1 MYTDMSARFFK
12 TSMPGIFTHD
22 SGWNQDDYFSAQDL
36 SASGTTDAQSLPITG
51 DTSRGKKLVFCIYS

>member
-12 TSMPGIFTHD
+12 TSMPGIFTQD

-36 SASGTTDAQSLPITG
+36 SASGNADAQSLTINT
-51 DTSRGKKLVFCIYS
+51 DNNRGKK

>member
-1 MYTDMSARFFK
+1 MSARFFK

-51 DTSRGKKLVFCIYS
+51 DTSRGKKLVF